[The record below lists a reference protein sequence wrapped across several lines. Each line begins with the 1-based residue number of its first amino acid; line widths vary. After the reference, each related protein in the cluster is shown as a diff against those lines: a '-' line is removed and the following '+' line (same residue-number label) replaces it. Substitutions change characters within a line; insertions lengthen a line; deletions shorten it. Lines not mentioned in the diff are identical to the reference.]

1 MIMRKQMLLSLIA
14 MIFPLLLIAQYTVQE
29 KSGKKPDW
37 TMSMEKGFIV
47 GIGNGVAI
55 EDAKENAMVNVKAQI
70 TTAVAD
76 HISSTSVSKTTE
88 ITADKLNQ
96 LYQSFSNVITTQSG
110 KRDYLQGVSASNVV
124 AFYWEKLVDKKAKA
138 QKYQYFVKYP
148 FSQFDLDDLVQDF
161 RMKDQ
166 LLTDEM
172 NKALGLLDTYGT
184 LEELIQCQSQLS
196 KLEQIFIDERKSKCQ
211 VGIER
216 CKALLASTYLADAGS
231 ELGKVRFSLKIGD
244 KVVRT
249 AKVPVINSPCAK
261 IEDRKLGVEVCEIA
275 YRFDECYDE
284 PGNNVKVTY
293 TVGNNRPEKMF
304 YFDIA
309 ETKAELMISGNIR
322 IMGGEVVG
330 DKVTNAVVVIPIKSK
345 FDSPCAVTNL
355 KLEWKEAGILLDLP
369 VTDTFSA
376 KGQHD
381 LRVTIPNEL
390 PISKISNAAKPFKQL
405 NGSILYNSVKTG
417 KSSAIRIYRL
427 DYSTG
432 W

>member
-1 MIMRKQMLLSLIA
+1 MRRLQFFLCALILPVSLL
-14 MIFPLLLIAQYTVQE
+14 AQYSVAD

-47 GIGNGVAI
+47 GIGNGTAI

-76 HISSTSVSKTTE
+76 YISSTSVSKTTE
-88 ITADKLNQ
+88 LTANKLNE

-124 AFYWEKLVDKKAKA
+124 AFYWEKQVDKQTKAA
-138 QKYQYFVKYP
+138 KYQYFVKYP

-161 RMKDQ
+161 RQKDQ
-166 LLTDEM
+166 QLTDEM
-172 NKALGLLDTYGT
+172 NKVLALLDTYT
-184 LEELIQCQSQLS
+184 TIEELIQCQSQLS

-216 CKALLASTYLADAGS
+216 CKALLASAYLADAGS
-231 ELGKVRFSLKIGD
+231 ELGKVRFSMKIGD
-244 KVVRT
+244 KVVRC
-249 AKVPVINSPCAK
+249 ARVPVITSQCAK
-261 IEDRKLGVEVCEIA
+261 IEDRRLGIDVCEIA

-284 PGNNVKVTY
+284 PGNNVKVSY
-293 TVGNNRPEKMF
+293 SLGNTRPEKMF
-304 YFDIA
+304 YFDVA
-309 ETKAELMISGNIR
+309 ETKAELMLSGNIR
-322 IMGGEVVG
+322 IMGGQVVG
-330 DKVTNAVVVIPIKSK
+330 DKVTNAVCIIPIKSK

-369 VTDTFSA
+369 VTETFTG
-376 KGQHD
+376 KGQHE
-381 LRVTIPNEL
+381 LKVTIPNEL
-390 PISKISNAAKPFKQL
+390 PVSKISNAVKPAKQL

-417 KSSAIRIYRL
+417 KGAAIRIYRF

>member
-1 MIMRKQMLLSLIA
+1 MKRTIFFLCTVIFPLSLIA
-14 MIFPLLLIAQYTVQE
+14 QYSVSD

-47 GIGNGVAI
+47 GIGNGMAV

-76 HISSTSVSKTTE
+76 FISSSSVSKSTE
-88 ITADKLNQ
+88 ITANKLNE

-124 AFYWEKLVDKKAKA
+124 AFYWEKLTDKQTKAV
-138 QKYQYFVKYP
+138 KYQYFVKYP
-148 FSQFDLDDLVQDF
+148 FSQFDLDDLVADF
-161 RMKDQ
+161 RAKDL
-166 LLTDEM
+166 LLTEEM
-172 NKALGLLDTYGT
+172 NKVLSLLDTYT
-184 LEELIQCQSQLS
+184 TIEELIQCQSQLS

-216 CKALLASTYLADAGS
+216 AKALLASAYLADAGS
-231 ELGKVRFSLKIGD
+231 ELGKVRYSIKIGD
-244 KVVRT
+244 KTVRC
-249 AKVPVINSPCAK
+249 ARVPAINSQCAK
-261 IEDRKLGVEVCEIA
+261 IEDRKLGIDVCEIT

-284 PGNNVKVTY
+284 PGNNVKVSYSLGLTK
-293 TVGNNRPEKMF
+293 PEKMF
-304 YFDIA
+304 YFDVA

-322 IMGGEVVG
+322 IMGGEVSG
-330 DKVTNAVVVIPIKSK
+330 DMVTNAVCVIPIKSK

-355 KLEWKEAGILLDLP
+355 KLEWKEFGIILDLP
-369 VTDTFSA
+369 VTDTYSG

-381 LRVTIPNEL
+381 LRVTIPNGL
-390 PISKISNAAKPFKQL
+390 PISKVSNAVKPVKQL

-417 KSSAIRIYRL
+417 KSSAIRIYRM

>member
-1 MIMRKQMLLSLIA
+1 MRKHFLITLIA
-14 MIFPLLLIAQYTVQE
+14 WSVPLLLIAQYSVQE

-47 GIGNGVAI
+47 GIGNGSAVA
-55 EDAKENAMVNVKAQI
+55 DAKDNAMVNVKAQI

-76 HISSTSVSKTTE
+76 FISSSSVSKSTE
-88 ITADKLNQ
+88 ITANKLNE

-124 AFYWEKLVDKKAKA
+124 AFYWEKQVDKQSKSI
-138 QKYQYFVKYP
+138 KYQYFVKYP

-166 LLTDEM
+166 QLTEEMEKVLALLVGYNTI
-172 NKALGLLDTYGT
+172 
-184 LEELIQCQSQLS
+184 EELIQCQSQLS

-216 CKALLASTYLADAGS
+216 CRALLASTYLADAGS
-231 ELGKVRFSLKIGD
+231 ELGKVRFSIKIGD
-244 KVVRT
+244 KVVRC
-249 AKVPVINSPCAK
+249 AKVPVINSQCAR
-261 IEDRKLGVEVCEIA
+261 IEDRRLGIEVCEIS
-275 YRFDECYDE
+275 YKFDECYDE
-284 PGNNVKVTY
+284 PGNNVKVSY
-293 TVGNNRPEKMF
+293 SFGNAKPEKMF
-304 YFDIA
+304 YFDVA

-322 IMGGEVVG
+322 IMGGDVLG
-330 DKVTNAVVVIPIKSK
+330 DKVTNAVCVIPIKSK

-355 KLEWKEAGILLDLP
+355 KLEWKESGIVLDLP
-369 VTDTFSA
+369 VTDTFNG

-390 PISKISNAAKPFKQL
+390 PVSKISNAVKPIKQL

-417 KSSAIRIYRL
+417 KSSAIRIYRM
-427 DYSTG
+427 DYTTG

>member
-1 MIMRKQMLLSLIA
+1 MKRTIFFLCTV
-14 MIFPLLLIAQYTVQE
+14 IFPLSLLAQYSVTD

-47 GIGNGVAI
+47 GIGNGTAV

-70 TTAVAD
+70 TTSVAD
-76 HISSTSVSKTTE
+76 FISSTSVSRSAE
-88 ITADKLNQ
+88 ITANKLNE

-124 AFYWEKLVDKKAKA
+124 AFYWEKLTDKQSKAV
-138 QKYQYFVKYP
+138 KYQYFVKYP
-148 FSQFDLDDLVQDF
+148 FSQFDLDDLVADF
-161 RMKDQ
+161 RAKDL
-166 LLTDEM
+166 LLTEEM
-172 NKALGLLDTYGT
+172 NKVLSLLDTYT
-184 LEELIQCQSQLS
+184 TIEELIQCQSQLS

-216 CKALLASTYLADAGS
+216 AKALLASAYLADAGS
-231 ELGKVRFSLKIGD
+231 ELGKVRYNIKIGD
-244 KVVRT
+244 KIVRC
-249 AKVPVINSPCAK
+249 ARIPVINSQCAK
-261 IEDRKLGVEVCEIA
+261 IEDRKLGIDVCEIT

-284 PGNNVKVTY
+284 PGNNVKVSY
-293 TVGNNRPEKMF
+293 SLGNVKPEKMF
-304 YFDIA
+304 YFDVA

-322 IMGGEVVG
+322 IMGGDVSG
-330 DKVTNAVVVIPIKSK
+330 DIVTNAVCVIPIKSK

-355 KLEWKEAGILLDLP
+355 KLEWKEFGIILDLP
-369 VTDTFSA
+369 VTDTYSG

-381 LRVTIPNEL
+381 LRVTIPNGL
-390 PISKISNAAKPFKQL
+390 PISKVSNAVKPVKQL

-417 KSSAIRIYRL
+417 KSAAIRIYRM
-427 DYSTG
+427 DHTTG

>member
-1 MIMRKQMLLSLIA
+1 MKRVIFFLYAVVLPLSLS
-14 MIFPLLLIAQYTVQE
+14 AQYSVTD

-47 GIGNGVAI
+47 GIGNGIAV

-76 HISSTSVSKTTE
+76 FISSTSVSKSTE
-88 ITADKLNQ
+88 ITANKLNE

-124 AFYWEKLVDKKAKA
+124 AFYWEKLSDKKTKA
-138 QKYQYFVKYP
+138 VKYQYFVKYP

-161 RMKDQ
+161 RQKDQ
-166 LLTDEM
+166 LLTEEM
-172 NKALGLLDTYGT
+172 NKVLALLDTYST
-184 LEELIQCQSQLS
+184 IEELIQCQSQLS

-216 CKALLASTYLADAGS
+216 CKALLASAYLADAGS
-231 ELGKVRFSLKIGD
+231 ELGKVRFSMKIGD
-244 KVVRT
+244 KVVRC
-249 AKVPVINSPCAK
+249 ARIPVINSQCAK
-261 IEDRKLGVEVCEIA
+261 IEDRRLGIDVCEIA

-284 PGNNVKVTY
+284 PGNNVKVIY
-293 TVGNNRPEKMF
+293 SLGNTRPEKMF
-304 YFDIA
+304 YFDVA

-322 IMGGEVVG
+322 IMGGDVVG
-330 DKVTNAVVVIPIKSK
+330 DKVTNAVCVIPIKSK

-355 KLEWKEAGILLDLP
+355 KLEWKESGIVLDIP
-369 VTDTFSA
+369 VTETFTG

-390 PISKISNAAKPFKQL
+390 VVSKISNAVMPVKQL
-405 NGSILYNSVKTG
+405 NGSIVYNSVKTG
-417 KSSAIRIYRL
+417 KSSAIRIYRF
-427 DYSTG
+427 DYTTG

>member
-1 MIMRKQMLLSLIA
+1 MKRILFFLCTV
-14 MIFPLLLIAQYTVQE
+14 IFPLSLLAQYSVTD

-47 GIGNGVAI
+47 GIGNGTAV

-88 ITADKLNQ
+88 ITANKLNE

-124 AFYWEKLVDKKAKA
+124 AFYWEKLTDKQTKAV
-138 QKYQYFVKYP
+138 KYQYFVKYP
-148 FSQFDLDDLVQDF
+148 FSQFDLDDLVEDF
-161 RMKDQ
+161 RKKDA
-166 LLTDEM
+166 LLTEEM
-172 NKALGLLDTYGT
+172 NKALGLLDTYT
-184 LEELIQCQSQLS
+184 TVEELIQCQSQLG
-196 KLEQIFIDERKSKCQ
+196 KLEAIFIDERKSKCQ

-231 ELGKVRFSLKIGD
+231 ELGKVRYSIKIGD
-244 KVVRT
+244 KIVRC
-249 AKVPVINSPCAK
+249 ARIPVINSQCAK
-261 IEDRKLGVEVCEIA
+261 IQDRRLGIEVCEIS
-275 YRFDECYDE
+275 YLFDECYDE
-284 PGNNVKVTY
+284 PGNNVKVSY
-293 TVGNNRPEKMF
+293 TLGNTRPEKMF
-304 YFDIA
+304 YFDVA

-322 IMGGEVVG
+322 IMGGDVVG
-330 DKVTNAVVVIPIKSK
+330 DKVTNAVCVIPIKSK

-355 KLEWKEAGILLDLP
+355 KLEWKESGIVLDLP
-369 VTDTFSA
+369 VSETLTG

-381 LRVTIPNEL
+381 LKVTIPNEL
-390 PISKISNAAKPFKQL
+390 PISKISNAVKPFKQL
-405 NGSILYNSVKTG
+405 NGSIMYNSVKTG
-417 KSSAIRIYRL
+417 KASSIRIYRF
-427 DYSTG
+427 DYTTG

>member
-1 MIMRKQMLLSLIA
+1 MKKTLFFLCAVLYSLSL
-14 MIFPLLLIAQYTVQE
+14 LAQYSVSD
-29 KSGKKPDW
+29 KSGKKPEW

-47 GIGNGVAI
+47 GIGNGVAV
-55 EDAKENAMVNVKAQI
+55 EDAKDNAMVNVKAQI

-76 HISSTSVSKTTE
+76 FISSTSVSKTTE
-88 ITADKLNQ
+88 LTANKLNE

-124 AFYWEKLVDKKAKA
+124 AFYWEKLVDKQTKAV
-138 QKYQYFVKYP
+138 KYQYFVKYP

-161 RMKDQ
+161 RMKDAA
-166 LLTDEM
+166 LTEEM
-172 NKALGLLDTYGT
+172 NKVLALLDSYTT
-184 LEELIQCQSQLS
+184 IEELIQCQSQLS
-196 KLEQIFIDERKSKCQ
+196 KLEAIFIDERKSKCQ

-231 ELGKVRFSLKIGD
+231 ELGKVRFSMKIGD
-244 KVVRT
+244 KVVRC
-249 AKVPVINSPCAK
+249 ARIPVISSQCAK
-261 IEDRKLGVEVCEIA
+261 IQDRRLGIEVCEIS
-275 YRFDECYDE
+275 YLFDECYDE

-293 TVGNNRPEKMF
+293 SFGNTRPEKMF
-304 YFDIA
+304 YFNVA

-322 IMGGEVVG
+322 IMGGDVVG
-330 DKVTNAVVVIPIKSK
+330 DKVTNAVCVIPIKSK

-355 KLEWKEAGILLDLP
+355 KLEWKEAGIILDFP
-369 VTDTFSA
+369 VNDTFSA

-390 PISKISNAAKPFKQL
+390 PISKISNAVKPIKQL

-417 KSSAIRIYRL
+417 KSSAIRIYRM

>member
-1 MIMRKQMLLSLIA
+1 MKKILFFLCTVLYSMSL
-14 MIFPLLLIAQYTVQE
+14 FAQYSVSD
-29 KSGKKPDW
+29 KSGKKPEW

-47 GIGNGVAI
+47 GIGNGVAV
-55 EDAKENAMVNVKAQI
+55 EDAKDNAMVNVKAQI

-76 HISSTSVSKTTE
+76 FISSTSVSKTTE
-88 ITADKLNQ
+88 LTANKLNE

-124 AFYWEKLVDKKAKA
+124 AFYWEKLVDKQIKAV
-138 QKYQYFVKYP
+138 KYQYFVKYP

-161 RMKDQ
+161 RMKDAA
-166 LLTDEM
+166 LTEEM
-172 NKALGLLDTYGT
+172 NKVLALLDSYTT
-184 LEELIQCQSQLS
+184 IEELIQCQSQLS
-196 KLEQIFIDERKSKCQ
+196 KLEAIFIDERKSKCQ

-231 ELGKVRFSLKIGD
+231 ELGKVRFSMKIGD
-244 KVVRT
+244 KVVRC
-249 AKVPVINSPCAK
+249 ARIPVINSQCAK
-261 IEDRKLGVEVCEIA
+261 IQDRRLGIEVCEIS
-275 YRFDECYDE
+275 YLFDECYDE

-293 TVGNNRPEKMF
+293 SFGNTRPEKMF
-304 YFDIA
+304 YFNVA
-309 ETKAELMISGNIR
+309 ETKAELMISGSIR

-330 DKVTNAVVVIPIKSK
+330 DKVTNAICVIPIKSK

-355 KLEWKEAGILLDLP
+355 KLEWKESGIILDLP
-369 VTDTFSA
+369 VNDTYSA

-390 PISKISNAAKPFKQL
+390 PISKISNAVKPIKQL

-417 KSSAIRIYRL
+417 KSSAIRIYRM

>member
-1 MIMRKQMLLSLIA
+1 MKRILFFLCTV
-14 MIFPLLLIAQYTVQE
+14 IFPLSLLAQFSVTE

-47 GIGNGVAI
+47 GIGNGTAV

-88 ITADKLNQ
+88 ITANKLNE

-124 AFYWEKLVDKKAKA
+124 AFYWEKLTDKQTKAV
-138 QKYQYFVKYP
+138 KYQYFVKYP
-148 FSQFDLDDLVQDF
+148 FSQFDLDDLVEDF
-161 RMKDQ
+161 RKKDA
-166 LLTDEM
+166 LLTEEM
-172 NKALGLLDTYGT
+172 EKALGLLTTYT
-184 LEELIQCQSQLS
+184 TVEELIQCQSQLS
-196 KLEQIFIDERKSKCQ
+196 KLEAIFIDERKSKCQ

-216 CKALLASTYLADAGS
+216 AKALLASTYLADAGS
-231 ELGKVRFSLKIGD
+231 ELGKVRYSIKIGD
-244 KVVRT
+244 KIVRC
-249 AKVPVINSPCAK
+249 ARIPVINSQCAK
-261 IEDRKLGVEVCEIA
+261 IQDRRLGIEVCEIS
-275 YRFDECYDE
+275 YLFDECYDE
-284 PGNNVKVTY
+284 PGNNVKVSY
-293 TVGNNRPEKMF
+293 TLGNTRPEKMF

-322 IMGGEVVG
+322 IMGGDVVG
-330 DKVTNAVVVIPIKSK
+330 DKVTNAVCVIPIKSK

-355 KLEWKEAGILLDLP
+355 KLEWKESGIVLDLP
-369 VTDTFSA
+369 VSETFTG

-381 LRVTIPNEL
+381 LKVTIPNEL
-390 PISKISNAAKPFKQL
+390 PISKISNAIKPVKQL

-417 KSSAIRIYRL
+417 KASSIRIYRF
-427 DYSTG
+427 DYTTG

>member
-1 MIMRKQMLLSLIA
+1 MKKTLFFLCAVLYSMSLL
-14 MIFPLLLIAQYTVQE
+14 AQYSVSD
-29 KSGKKPDW
+29 KSGKKPEW

-47 GIGNGVAI
+47 GIGNGVAV
-55 EDAKENAMVNVKAQI
+55 EDAKDNAMVNVKAQI

-76 HISSTSVSKTTE
+76 FISSTSVSKTTE
-88 ITADKLNQ
+88 LTANKLNE

-124 AFYWEKLVDKKAKA
+124 AFYWEKLVDKQTKAV
-138 QKYQYFVKYP
+138 KYQYFVKYP

-161 RMKDQ
+161 RMKDAA
-166 LLTDEM
+166 LTEEM
-172 NKALGLLDTYGT
+172 NKVLTLLDSYTT
-184 LEELIQCQSQLS
+184 IEELIQCQSQLS
-196 KLEQIFIDERKSKCQ
+196 KLEAIFIDERKSKCQ

-231 ELGKVRFSLKIGD
+231 ELGKVRFSMKIGD
-244 KVVRT
+244 KVVRC
-249 AKVPVINSPCAK
+249 ARIPVISSQCAK
-261 IEDRKLGVEVCEIA
+261 IQDRRLGIEVCEIS
-275 YRFDECYDE
+275 YLFDECYDE

-293 TVGNNRPEKMF
+293 SFGNTRPEKMF
-304 YFDIA
+304 YFNVA

-322 IMGGEVVG
+322 IMGGDVVG
-330 DKVTNAVVVIPIKSK
+330 DKVTNAVCVIPIKSK

-355 KLEWKEAGILLDLP
+355 KLEWKEAGIILDLP
-369 VTDTFSA
+369 VNDTFSA

-390 PISKISNAAKPFKQL
+390 PISKISNAVKPIKQL

-417 KSSAIRIYRL
+417 KSSAIRIYRM

>member
-1 MIMRKQMLLSLIA
+1 MKKIIIFLCTVV
-14 MIFPLLLIAQYTVQE
+14 FPLTLLAQYSVSD

-47 GIGNGVAI
+47 GIGNGIAV
-55 EDAKENAMVNVKAQI
+55 EDAKDNAMVNVKAQI

-76 HISSTSVSKTTE
+76 FISSTSVSKTTE
-88 ITADKLNQ
+88 LTANKLNE

-124 AFYWEKLVDKKAKA
+124 AFYWEKLVDKKSKA
-138 QKYQYFVKYP
+138 VKYQYFVKYP

-161 RMKDQ
+161 RMKDAA
-166 LLTDEM
+166 LTEEM
-172 NKALGLLDTYGT
+172 NKVLALLDTYT
-184 LEELIQCQSQLS
+184 TIEELIQCQSQLS
-196 KLEQIFIDERKSKCQ
+196 KLEAIFIDERKSKCQ

-216 CKALLASTYLADAGS
+216 CKALLASAYLADAGS
-231 ELGKVRFSLKIGD
+231 ELGKVRFSIKIGD
-244 KVVRT
+244 KVVRC
-249 AKVPVINSPCAK
+249 ARIPVINSQCAK
-261 IEDRKLGVEVCEIA
+261 IQDRRLGIDVCEIS
-275 YRFDECYDE
+275 YLFDECYDE

-293 TVGNNRPEKMF
+293 SFGNTRPEKMF
-304 YFDIA
+304 YFNMT

-322 IMGGEVVG
+322 IQGGDIVG
-330 DKVTNAVVVIPIKSK
+330 DKVTNAVCVIPIKSK
-345 FDSPCAVTNL
+345 FDSPCAVTNV
-355 KLEWKEAGILLDLP
+355 KLEWKEVGIILDLP

-390 PISKISNAAKPFKQL
+390 PISKISNAVKPVKQL

-417 KSSAIRIYRL
+417 KASAIRIYRM
-427 DYSTG
+427 DYTTG

>member
-1 MIMRKQMLLSLIA
+1 MKRTIFFLCTV
-14 MIFPLLLIAQYTVQE
+14 IFPLSLLAQYSVTD

-47 GIGNGVAI
+47 GIGNGTAV

-70 TTAVAD
+70 TTSVAD
-76 HISSTSVSKTTE
+76 FISSTSVSRSAE
-88 ITADKLNQ
+88 ITANKLNE

-124 AFYWEKLVDKKAKA
+124 AFYWEKLTDKQSKAV
-138 QKYQYFVKYP
+138 KYQYFVKYP
-148 FSQFDLDDLVQDF
+148 FSQFDLDDLVADF
-161 RMKDQ
+161 RAKDL
-166 LLTDEM
+166 LLTEEM
-172 NKALGLLDTYGT
+172 NKVLSLLDTYT
-184 LEELIQCQSQLS
+184 TIEELIQCQSQLS

-216 CKALLASTYLADAGS
+216 AKALLASAYLADAGS
-231 ELGKVRFSLKIGD
+231 ELGKVRYNIKIGD
-244 KVVRT
+244 KIVRC
-249 AKVPVINSPCAK
+249 ARIPVINSQCAK
-261 IEDRKLGVEVCEIA
+261 IEDRKLGIDVCEIT

-284 PGNNVKVTY
+284 PGNNVKVAY
-293 TVGNNRPEKMF
+293 SLGNVKPEKMF
-304 YFDIA
+304 YFDVA

-322 IMGGEVVG
+322 IMGGDVSG
-330 DKVTNAVVVIPIKSK
+330 DIVTNAVCVIPIKSK

-355 KLEWKEAGILLDLP
+355 KLEWKEFGIILDLP
-369 VTDTFSA
+369 VTDTYSG

-381 LRVTIPNEL
+381 LRVTIPNGL
-390 PISKISNAAKPFKQL
+390 PISKVSNAVKPVKQL

-417 KSSAIRIYRL
+417 KSAAIRIYRM
-427 DYSTG
+427 DHTTG

>member
-1 MIMRKQMLLSLIA
+1 MKKLLFFLCTV
-14 MIFPLLLIAQYTVQE
+14 IFPAYLLAQYSVTD

-47 GIGNGVAI
+47 GIGNGTAV

-76 HISSTSVSKTTE
+76 FISSTSVSKTTE
-88 ITADKLNQ
+88 ITANKLNE

-124 AFYWEKLVDKKAKA
+124 AFYWEKLTDKQTKAI
-138 QKYQYFVKYP
+138 KYQYFVKYP

-166 LLTDEM
+166 QLTDEM
-172 NKALGLLDTYGT
+172 NKVLALLDTYT
-184 LEELIQCQSQLS
+184 TIEELIQCQSQLS

-216 CKALLASTYLADAGS
+216 CKALLASAYLADAGS
-231 ELGKVRFSLKIGD
+231 ELGKVRFSIKIGD
-244 KVVRT
+244 KVVRC
-249 AKVPVINSPCAK
+249 ARIPVISSQCAK
-261 IEDRKLGVEVCEIA
+261 IQDRRLGIDVCEIS
-275 YRFDECYDE
+275 YLFDECYDE
-284 PGNNVKVTY
+284 PGNNVRVSY
-293 TVGNNRPEKMF
+293 SLGNNKPEKMF
-304 YFDIA
+304 YFNVA

-322 IMGGEVVG
+322 IMGGDVVG
-330 DKVTNAVVVIPIKSK
+330 DKVTNAVCVIPIKSK

-355 KLEWKEAGILLDLP
+355 KLEWKESGIVLDLP
-369 VTDTFSA
+369 VNDTFSA

-390 PISKISNAAKPFKQL
+390 PVAKISNAVAPVKQL

-417 KSSAIRIYRL
+417 KSSAIRIYRM

>member
-1 MIMRKQMLLSLIA
+1 MKKTLFFLCAVLYSLSL
-14 MIFPLLLIAQYTVQE
+14 LAQYSVSD
-29 KSGKKPDW
+29 KSGKKPEW

-47 GIGNGVAI
+47 GIGNGVAV
-55 EDAKENAMVNVKAQI
+55 EDAKDNAMVNVKAQI

-76 HISSTSVSKTTE
+76 FISSTSVSKTTE
-88 ITADKLNQ
+88 LTANKLNE

-124 AFYWEKLVDKKAKA
+124 AFYWEKLVDKQTKAV
-138 QKYQYFVKYP
+138 KYQYFVKYP

-161 RMKDQ
+161 RMKDAA
-166 LLTDEM
+166 LTEEM
-172 NKALGLLDTYGT
+172 NKVLALLDSYTT
-184 LEELIQCQSQLS
+184 IEELIQCQSQLS
-196 KLEQIFIDERKSKCQ
+196 KLEAIFIDERKSKCQ

-231 ELGKVRFSLKIGD
+231 ELGKVRFSMKIGD
-244 KVVRT
+244 KVVRC
-249 AKVPVINSPCAK
+249 ARIPVISSQCAK
-261 IEDRKLGVEVCEIA
+261 IQDRRLGIEVCEIS
-275 YRFDECYDE
+275 YLFDECYDE

-293 TVGNNRPEKMF
+293 SFGNTRPEKMF
-304 YFDIA
+304 YFNVA

-322 IMGGEVVG
+322 IMGGDVVG
-330 DKVTNAVVVIPIKSK
+330 DKVTNAVCVIPIKSK

-355 KLEWKEAGILLDLP
+355 KLEWKEAGIILDLP
-369 VTDTFSA
+369 VNDTFSA

-390 PISKISNAAKPFKQL
+390 PISKISNAVKPIKQL

-417 KSSAIRIYRL
+417 KSSAIRIYRM

>member
-1 MIMRKQMLLSLIA
+1 MKKQTM
-14 MIFPLLLIAQYTVQE
+14 LLLIAALFPMLLAAQFSVQE

-37 TMSMEKGFIV
+37 TMSMEKNFIV

-76 HISSTSVSKTTE
+76 FISSTSVSKSTE
-88 ITADKLNQ
+88 MTAGKLNE

-124 AFYWEKLVDKKAKA
+124 AFYWERLVDKSTKS
-138 QKYQYFVKYP
+138 QKFQYFVKYP
-148 FSQFDLDDLVQDF
+148 FNQFDLDDLVQDF
-161 RMKDQ
+161 RKKDQ

-172 NKALGLLDTYGT
+172 NKALALLDSYVSI
-184 LEELIQCQSQLS
+184 EELMQCQSQLS

-211 VGIER
+211 IGIER
-216 CKALLASTYLADAGS
+216 CKSLLASAYLADAGS
-231 ELGKVRFSLKIGD
+231 ELGRVRFSIKIGD
-244 KVVRT
+244 KVVRCSRI
-249 AKVPVINSPCAK
+249 PVINSACAK
-261 IEDRKLGVEVCEIA
+261 IEDRRLGIEVCEIA

-284 PGNNVKVTY
+284 PGNNVKVSY
-293 TVGNNRPEKMF
+293 TIGNNRPEKMF
-304 YFDIA
+304 YFDVA

-330 DKVTNAVVVIPIKSK
+330 DKVTNAICVIPIKSK

-355 KLEWKEAGILLDLP
+355 KLEWKEAGIVLDLP
-369 VTDTFSA
+369 VNETFNS

-381 LRVTIPNEL
+381 LKIPIPNEL
-390 PISKISNAAKPFKQL
+390 PISKISNAIKPFKQL
-405 NGSILYNSVKTG
+405 NGSLLYNSVKTG
-417 KSSAIRIYRL
+417 KASAIRIYRL
-427 DYSTG
+427 DYTTG

>member
-1 MIMRKQMLLSLIA
+1 MKKQTLLSLIA
-14 MIFPLLLIAQYTVQE
+14 VIFPMMLVAQYTVQE

-37 TMSMEKGFIV
+37 TMSMEKNFIV

-76 HISSTSVSKTTE
+76 FISSTSVSKTTE
-88 ITADKLNQ
+88 ITADKLNA

-124 AFYWEKLVDKKAKA
+124 AFYWERLVDKKSKS

-161 RMKDQ
+161 RQKDQ
-166 LLTDEM
+166 ALTDEM
-172 NKALGLLDTYGT
+172 NKVLALLDTYT
-184 LEELIQCQSQLS
+184 TIEELVQCQSQLS

-244 KVVRT
+244 KVVRC
-249 AKVPVINSPCAK
+249 ARVPVINSQCAR
-261 IEDRKLGVEVCEIA
+261 IEDRRLGVEVCEIA

-293 TVGNNRPEKMF
+293 TIGNNRPEKMF
-304 YFDIA
+304 YFDVA

-322 IMGGEVVG
+322 IQGGDVVG
-330 DKVTNAVVVIPIKSK
+330 DKVTNAVCVIPIKSK

-355 KLEWKEAGILLDLP
+355 KLEWKESGIILDLP
-369 VTDTFSA
+369 VTDTFTG

-390 PISKISNAAKPFKQL
+390 PISKISNAIKPFKQL

-417 KSSAIRIYRL
+417 KRSAIRIYRL
-427 DYSTG
+427 DYTTG

>member
-1 MIMRKQMLLSLIA
+1 MKRIIFFLCTV
-14 MIFPLLLIAQYTVQE
+14 IFPLSLLAQYAVSD

-47 GIGNGVAI
+47 GIGNGTAV

-76 HISSTSVSKTTE
+76 FISSTSVSKSTE
-88 ITADKLNQ
+88 ITANKLNE

-124 AFYWEKLVDKKAKA
+124 AFYWEKLTDKQSKAV
-138 QKYQYFVKYP
+138 KYQYFVKYP
-148 FSQFDLDDLVQDF
+148 FSQFDLDDLVADF
-161 RMKDQ
+161 RAKDL
-166 LLTDEM
+166 LLTEEM
-172 NKALGLLDTYGT
+172 NKVLSLLDTYT
-184 LEELIQCQSQLS
+184 TIEELIQCQSQLS

-216 CKALLASTYLADAGS
+216 VKALLASAYLADAGS
-231 ELGKVRFSLKIGD
+231 ELGKVRYSIKIGD
-244 KVVRT
+244 KIVRC
-249 AKVPVINSPCAK
+249 ARIPVINSQCAK
-261 IEDRKLGVEVCEIA
+261 IEDRKLGIDVCEIT

-284 PGNNVKVTY
+284 PGNNVKVAY
-293 TVGNNRPEKMF
+293 SLGNVKPEKMF
-304 YFDIA
+304 YFDVA

-322 IMGGEVVG
+322 IMGGDVSG
-330 DKVTNAVVVIPIKSK
+330 DIVTNAVCVIPIKSK

-355 KLEWKEAGILLDLP
+355 KLEWKEFGIILDLP
-369 VTDTFSA
+369 VTDTYSG

-381 LRVTIPNEL
+381 LRVTIPNGL
-390 PISKISNAAKPFKQL
+390 PISKVSNAVKPVKQL

-417 KSSAIRIYRL
+417 KSSAIRIYRM

>member
-1 MIMRKQMLLSLIA
+1 MKRILFFLCTV
-14 MIFPLLLIAQYTVQE
+14 IFPLSLLAQYSVTE

-47 GIGNGVAI
+47 GIGNGTAV

-88 ITADKLNQ
+88 ITANKLNE

-124 AFYWEKLVDKKAKA
+124 AFYWEKLTDKQTKAV
-138 QKYQYFVKYP
+138 KYQYFVKYP
-148 FSQFDLDDLVQDF
+148 FSQFDLDDLVEDF
-161 RMKDQ
+161 RKKDG
-166 LLTDEM
+166 LLTEEM
-172 NKALGLLDTYGT
+172 EKALGLLTTYT
-184 LEELIQCQSQLS
+184 TVEELIQCQSQLS
-196 KLEQIFIDERKSKCQ
+196 KLEAIFIDERKSKCQ

-216 CKALLASTYLADAGS
+216 AKALLASTYLADAGS
-231 ELGKVRFSLKIGD
+231 ELGKVRYSIKIGD
-244 KVVRT
+244 KIVRC
-249 AKVPVINSPCAK
+249 ARIPVINSQCAK
-261 IEDRKLGVEVCEIA
+261 IQDRRLGIEVCEIS
-275 YRFDECYDE
+275 YLFDECYDE
-284 PGNNVKVTY
+284 PGNNVKVSY
-293 TVGNNRPEKMF
+293 TLGNTRPEKMF

-322 IMGGEVVG
+322 IMGGDVVG
-330 DKVTNAVVVIPIKSK
+330 DKVTNAVCVIPIKSK

-355 KLEWKEAGILLDLP
+355 KLEWKESGIVLDLP
-369 VTDTFSA
+369 VSETFTG

-381 LRVTIPNEL
+381 LKVTIPNEL
-390 PISKISNAAKPFKQL
+390 PISKISNAIKPVKQL

-417 KSSAIRIYRL
+417 KASSIRIYRF
-427 DYSTG
+427 DYTTG

>member
-1 MIMRKQMLLSLIA
+1 MKRILFFLCTV
-14 MIFPLLLIAQYTVQE
+14 IFPLSLLAQYSVTD

-47 GIGNGVAI
+47 GIGNGTAV

-88 ITADKLNQ
+88 ITANKLNE

-124 AFYWEKLVDKKAKA
+124 AFYWEKLTDKQTKAV
-138 QKYQYFVKYP
+138 KYQYFVKYP
-148 FSQFDLDDLVQDF
+148 FSQFDLDDLVEDF
-161 RMKDQ
+161 RKKDA
-166 LLTDEM
+166 LLTEEM
-172 NKALGLLDTYGT
+172 NKALGLLDTYT
-184 LEELIQCQSQLS
+184 TVEELIQCQSQLG
-196 KLEQIFIDERKSKCQ
+196 KLEAIFIDERKSKCQ

-231 ELGKVRFSLKIGD
+231 ELGKVRYSIKIGD
-244 KVVRT
+244 KIVRC
-249 AKVPVINSPCAK
+249 ARIPVINSQCAK
-261 IEDRKLGVEVCEIA
+261 IQDRRLGVEVCEIS
-275 YRFDECYDE
+275 YLFDECYDE
-284 PGNNVKVTY
+284 PGNNVKVSY
-293 TVGNNRPEKMF
+293 TLGNTRPEKMF
-304 YFDIA
+304 YFDVA

-322 IMGGEVVG
+322 IMGGDVVG
-330 DKVTNAVVVIPIKSK
+330 DKVTNAVCVIPIKSK

-355 KLEWKEAGILLDLP
+355 KLEWKESGIVLDLP
-369 VTDTFSA
+369 VSETLTG

-381 LRVTIPNEL
+381 LKVTIPNEL
-390 PISKISNAAKPFKQL
+390 PISKISNAVKPFKQL
-405 NGSILYNSVKTG
+405 NGSLLYNSVKTG
-417 KSSAIRIYRL
+417 KASAIRIYRF
-427 DYSTG
+427 DYTTG

>member
-1 MIMRKQMLLSLIA
+1 MKKTLFFLCTV
-14 MIFPLLLIAQYTVQE
+14 IFPLSLLAQYSVTD

-47 GIGNGVAI
+47 GIGNAAAV

-88 ITADKLNQ
+88 ITANKLNE

-124 AFYWEKLVDKKAKA
+124 AFYWEKLTDKQTKAV
-138 QKYQYFVKYP
+138 KYQYFVKYP
-148 FSQFDLDDLVQDF
+148 FSQFDLDDLVEDF
-161 RMKDQ
+161 RKKDA
-166 LLTDEM
+166 LLTEEM
-172 NKALGLLDTYGT
+172 YKALGLLDTYT
-184 LEELIQCQSQLS
+184 TVEELIQCESQLG
-196 KLEQIFIDERKSKCQ
+196 KLEAIFIDERKSKCQ

-231 ELGKVRFSLKIGD
+231 ELGKVRYSIKIGD
-244 KVVRT
+244 KIVRC
-249 AKVPVINSPCAK
+249 ARIPVINSQCAK
-261 IEDRKLGVEVCEIA
+261 IQDRRLGIEVCEIS
-275 YRFDECYDE
+275 YFFDECYDE
-284 PGNNVKVTY
+284 PGNNVKVSY
-293 TVGNNRPEKMF
+293 TIGNTRPEKMF
-304 YFDIA
+304 YFDVA

-322 IMGGEVVG
+322 IMGGDLVG
-330 DKVTNAVVVIPIKSK
+330 DKVTNAVCVIPIKSK

-355 KLEWKEAGILLDLP
+355 KLEWKESGIVLDLP
-369 VTDTFSA
+369 VNETFSG

-381 LRVTIPNEL
+381 LKVTIPNEL
-390 PISKISNAAKPFKQL
+390 PVSKISNAVKPFKQL

-417 KSSAIRIYRL
+417 KASAIRIYRF
-427 DYSTG
+427 DYTTG

>member
-1 MIMRKQMLLSLIA
+1 MKKILFFFCTV
-14 MIFPLLLIAQYTVQE
+14 IFPLSLLAQYSVTD

-47 GIGNGVAI
+47 GIGNGTAV
-55 EDAKENAMVNVKAQI
+55 EDAKENAMINVKAQI

-88 ITADKLNQ
+88 ITANKLNE

-124 AFYWEKLVDKKAKA
+124 AFYWEKLTDKQTKAV
-138 QKYQYFVKYP
+138 KYQYFVKYP
-148 FSQFDLDDLVQDF
+148 FNQFDLDDLVEDF
-161 RMKDQ
+161 RKKDA
-166 LLTDEM
+166 LLTEEM
-172 NKALGLLDTYGT
+172 EKVLGLLDTYT
-184 LEELIQCQSQLS
+184 TVEELIQCQNQLS
-196 KLEQIFIDERKSKCQ
+196 KLEAIFIDERKSKCQ

-216 CKALLASTYLADAGS
+216 TNALLASTYLADAGS
-231 ELGKVRFSLKIGD
+231 ELGKVRYSIKIGD
-244 KVVRT
+244 KIVRC
-249 AKVPVINSPCAK
+249 ARIPVINSQCAK
-261 IEDRKLGVEVCEIA
+261 IQDRRLGIEVCEIS
-275 YRFDECYDE
+275 YLFDECYDE
-284 PGNNVKVTY
+284 PGNNVKVSY
-293 TVGNNRPEKMF
+293 TIGDTRPEKMF
-304 YFDIA
+304 YFDVA

-330 DKVTNAVVVIPIKSK
+330 DKVTNAICVIPIKSK

-355 KLEWKEAGILLDLP
+355 KLEWKESGIVLDLP
-369 VTDTFSA
+369 VNETFSG

-381 LRVTIPNEL
+381 LKVTIPNEL
-390 PISKISNAAKPFKQL
+390 PVSKISNAVKPVKQL

-417 KSSAIRIYRL
+417 KASAIRIYRF
-427 DYSTG
+427 DYTTG